1 MNWNRS
7 IMTVRLS
14 LPHIDLDQTLG
25 CGQTFRWKRDAEGS
39 WRGPIGDCLVT
50 LRPGAKW
57 ILAEATPGRKDLRTR
72 VSTYLRAGDDIAE
85 VQAELS
91 RDPVIA
97 RGAKAMT
104 GLRIVKMDEWECLA
118 SYALATYANVP
129 RISKMIDA
137 LATEYGDPIVDG
149 VHAFPT
155 IDQMREASVS
165 ELRGCGLGYRAEY
178 LAGISQAV
186 DEERLDQMR
195 CMPDSELRETLLGLP
210 GVGEKVAD
218 CVSLFGFGRLGAFPI
233 DVWMQRALLRLYG
246 IKGSYSRLHE
256 FATERFGGYA
266 GYAQEYLYYNER
278 TLSRSGGCA
287 FTRRG
292 ASSGRTP

>member
-1 MNWNRS
+1 
-7 IMTVRLS
+7 MTGKQLRMSARLKI
-14 LPHIDLDQTLG
+14 PRIDLDQTLG
-25 CGQTFRWKRDAEGS
+25 CGQTFRWRRGVDGT
-39 WRGPIGDCLVT
+39 WRGPIGDCLV
-50 LRPGAKW
+50 A
-57 ILAEATPGRKDLRTR
+57 LRTSGQWLHADGDPKRGDLKAR
-72 VSTYLRAGDDIAE
+72 VGTYLRGGDDIAE
-85 VQAELS
+85 VQSELS
-91 RDPVIA
+91 KDPIMA
-97 RGAKAMT
+97 RGAGAVA
-104 GLRIVKMDEWECLA
+104 GLRIVKMGEWECLA

-129 RISKMIDA
+129 RISHMIEE
-137 LATEYGDPIVDG
+137 LASRYGDPIAEG
-149 VHAFPT
+149 VHAFPSVER
-155 IDQMREASVS
+155 MREASVA
-165 ELRGCGLGYRAEY
+165 ELRRCGLGYRAEY
-178 LAGISQAV
+178 LAGICQAV
-186 DEERLDQMR
+186 DEGRLAEMR
-195 CMPDSELRETLLGLP
+195 AMPDDELRDALLELP

-246 IKGSYSRLHE
+246 VKGSYSRLRE